1 MYTTLIWANS
11 LPYNLF
17 CHLAARGWKWALLG
31 WTWGA
36 CREFWGVSGD
46 PCARGWD
53 LTTLGM
59 ELRSRRSWTGVGSC
73 LKCAKAVA
81 GELMAQGKLQ
91 LTVFQVKHNKL

>member
-1 MYTTLIWANS
+1 MGSAGLDLGS
-11 LPYNLF
+11 LQ
-17 CHLAARGWKWALLG
+17 RVLG
-31 WTWGA
+31 G
-36 CREFWGVSGD
+36 SGD

-81 GELMAQGKLQ
+81 GELVAQGKLQ